1 MSRRK
6 QSKPRQI
13 KRSLGDLEEGEDNL
27 PDDLSLSGDEGGAS
41 DQDDSAECDGSSPAF
56 MPPYSE
62 EPRTEDSPSAPD
74 DEEDEK
80 GPELSAEEDEGEA
93 EPQWDGPDE
102 LCLSLVGGVSEVI
115 AQRNLTP
122 NTVWGPYSGHVH
134 NKEKGKE
141 QEGEVRGVCV
151 CVLSETGLCVCL
163 CLLVCRR
170 RCVCVCLVCVCISVW
185 CHAHAHL

>member
-93 EPQWDGPDE
+93 EPQWDGPGRGCNLEEHSAISLAALSPTCSSCFWNSLWCCWCGTLSDKSVH
-102 LCLSLVGGVSEVI
+102 CRSQNPHPGPPTPRPLSLPSNYIQEYVT
-115 AQRNLTP
+115 ALTFE
-122 NTVWGPYSGHVH
+122 YI
-134 NKEKGKE
+134 GKTLHE
-141 QEGEVRGVCV
+141 
-151 CVLSETGLCVCL
+151 
-163 CLLVCRR
+163 
-170 RCVCVCLVCVCISVW
+170 
-185 CHAHAHL
+185 